1 MTMDEIDD
9 APVASPE
16 TIRRLMLFAVILSI
30 ASTATAFWLSY
41 EHLHDVASG
50 HGLSAARAW
59 AWPGTV
65 DTFIIIGEVMI
76 LVANLL
82 RRTDGWAI
90 CVTVI
95 GSVGSVALNVA
106 GVGAHAAIMTYIVA
120 AVPPCGALMSFAILM
135 RQIKKVLTP
144 RRDEAEP
151 SADAT
156 TDQPI
161 ADDGAADG
169 SRPPVVG
176 KTVDPTPPD
185 ATEAARSV
193 VESTPSVDLPDA
205 SPVAASVVERPA
217 QPPTTRRPKAT
228 RSATGKRPPRR
239 SLDEW
244 VEIAGPIFHAEFQ
257 RLRRKPTANEFA
269 QAIDRAGFGLPSD
282 TVAKTIRSE
291 ILDRADVPALSEE
304 GQ

>member
-1 MTMDEIDD
+1 MAETDD
-9 APVASPE
+9 SPVASPE

-144 RRDEAEP
+144 RRDEAAP
-151 SADAT
+151 STDAT
-156 TDQPI
+156 TDQPS
-161 ADDGAADG
+161 AVDG
-169 SRPPVVG
+169 STTPVDG
-176 KTVDPTPPD
+176 SGVDSTLSV
-185 ATEAARSV
+185 ATEAARTV
-193 VESTPSVDLPDA
+193 VESTPSVDG
-205 SPVAASVVERPA
+205 SVVEKPA
-217 QPPTTRRPKAT
+217 KPSTTRRPKAA
-228 RSATGKRPPRR
+228 RSAAGKRPPRR
-239 SLDEW
+239 PLDEW
-244 VEIAGPIFHAEFQ
+244 VEIAKPIFHAEFQ
-257 RLRRKPTANEFA
+257 RLRRQPTANEFA
-269 QAIDRAGFGLPSD
+269 QAIDRAGHGLPSD
-282 TVAKTIRSE
+282 TVAKTIRAE